1 MCESLVKAWIDHIVM
16 SEYFNMCWCL
26 PLCCCKITCLL
37 FKFKFTILILW
48 DTGFIAH
55 GTQYYS
61 AKICTACV
69 RLFLGSVFA
78 HVDSILYITFVCT
91 IDNLKAKHH
100 QNCRISSLGSHK
112 AKRNMLSSLTYFC

>member
-1 MCESLVKAWIDHIVM
+1 MCESLVKSWIDHIVM

-26 PLCCCKITCLL
+26 PLYCCKITCLL

-61 AKICTACV
+61 AKMCTACV
-69 RLFLGSVFA
+69 RLFLGSVFCTRRR
-78 HVDSILYITFVCT
+78 HLILVLCV
-91 IDNLKAKHH
+91 
-100 QNCRISSLGSHK
+100 Q
-112 AKRNMLSSLTYFC
+112 

>member
-16 SEYFNMCWCL
+16 SEYFDMCWCL
-26 PLCCCKITCLL
+26 PLYCRKITCLL

-61 AKICTACV
+61 AKICTNCV
-69 RLFLGSVFA
+69 RLFLGSVF
-78 HVDSILYITFVCT
+78 CT
-91 IDNLKAKHH
+91 
-100 QNCRISSLGSHK
+100 C
-112 AKRNMLSSLTYFC
+112 